1 MPLSLAACRHC
12 MCVAVTAYGYVLR
25 GMGRFSLVASK
36 IGQGD
41 KALLDMTTAEP
52 ISNEE
57 LEEAIV
63 ESFLDGH
70 EGLAFSEVQWTGI
83 DDVSLLFQDDM
94 EFDDNSSKA
103 LSTSGGY
110 TSNSCSMSVYSPSD
124 TCASDNT
131 SPPSPQHPSAC
142 EGAAGVLP
150 PAMHVCKPG
159 PSVALHPV
167 GGDQQ
172 QAHGDDEA
180 KGRE

>member
-1 MPLSLAACRHC
+1 
-12 MCVAVTAYGYVLR
+12 MCVAVTAYGNVLR

-52 ISNEE
+52 ISTEE

-63 ESFLDGH
+63 DSFLDGH

-94 EFDDNSSKA
+94 ELDDNSNSSKGI
-103 LSTSGGY
+103 STSGGY
-110 TSNSCSMSVYSPSD
+110 TPTSCNVSVYSPSD
-124 TCASDNT
+124 TSASDNT

-142 EGAAGVLP
+142 ESAVGELP
-150 PAMHVCKPG
+150 AAMHVCKPG
-159 PSVALHPV
+159 PSLALQPV
-167 GGDQQ
+167 GGEQQ
-172 QAHGDDEA
+172 QAHGDHET
-180 KGRE
+180 KGQE